1 MKKILAAL
9 GAWGLPGVFLLTIAD
24 GAGVPNPSGPDVML
38 LLYTSQRPDRWLV
51 AGLVAVAG
59 SLVGSLIL
67 YEVARKGG
75 EKYLEGKLHSG
86 RGRKFRDWFRHYG
99 LVTVFIPALVP
110 IPMPLKAFEICAGA
124 LGVRRAAFVAVFV
137 GARLPRYLALCWL
150 GRNLH
155 QEPLKFLKGH
165 LLDFVWIALG
175 TLVLC
180 VALVKLADRYRKPP
194 ELAPPTHLPA

>member
-1 MKKILAAL
+1 MKKILAVIA
-9 GAWGLPGVFLLTIAD
+9 AWGLPGIFLLTIAD

-38 LLYTSQRPDRWLV
+38 LLYTSQRPDRWLL

-59 SLVGSLIL
+59 SLIGSLIL

-75 EKYLEGKLHSG
+75 QRYLEGKLHSG
-86 RGRKFRDWFRHYG
+86 RGRRFRDWFRHYG

-124 LGVRRAAFVAVFV
+124 LGVKRAPFIAVFV
-137 GARLPRYLALCWL
+137 AARLPRYLALCWL

-165 LLDFVWIALG
+165 TLDFVWIALG
-175 TLVLC
+175 TSALC
-180 VALVKLADRYRKPP
+180 VALVKLAGHYRLLP
-194 ELAPPTHLPA
+194 ERSAG

>member
-1 MKKILAAL
+1 MKKILAVIA
-9 GAWGLPGVFLLTIAD
+9 AWGLPGIFLLTIAD

-38 LLYTSQRPDRWLV
+38 LLYTSQRPDRWLL

-59 SLVGSLIL
+59 SLIGSLIL
-67 YEVARKGG
+67 FEAARKGG
-75 EKYLEGKLHSG
+75 EMYLEGKLHSG
-86 RGRKFRDWFRHYG
+86 RGRRFRDWFRHYG

-124 LGVRRAAFVAVFV
+124 LGVKRAPFIAVFV
-137 GARLPRYLALCWL
+137 AARLPRYLALCWL

-165 LLDFVWIALG
+165 MLDFVWIALG

-180 VALVKLADRYRKPP
+180 VALVKLADHYRKPP
-194 ELAPPTHLPA
+194 ELGPPTRLPA

>member
-9 GAWGLPGVFLLTIAD
+9 AAWGLPGVFLLTIAD

-38 LLYTSQRPDRWLV
+38 LLYTSQRPDQWLV
-51 AGLVAVAG
+51 AALTAV
-59 SLVGSLIL
+59 VGSLIGSLFL
-67 YEVARKGG
+67 YEIARKGG
-75 EKYLEGKLHSG
+75 EKYLEGKLSSG
-86 RGRKFRDWFRHYG
+86 RGKRFREWYRHYG

-137 GARLPRYLALCWL
+137 GARVPRYVALCWL

-155 QEPLKFLKGH
+155 ESPLKFLKGH
-165 LLDFVWIALG
+165 MLDFVWIALG

-180 VALVKLADRYRKPP
+180 VALVKIADRYRKPP
-194 ELAPPTHLPA
+194 ELTSASHRPA

>member
-1 MKKILAAL
+1 MKKILAVLA
-9 GAWGLPGVFLLTIAD
+9 AWGLPGIFLLTIAD
-24 GAGVPNPSGPDVML
+24 GAGVPNPSGPDVIL
-38 LLYTSQRPDRWLV
+38 LLYTSQRPDQWLL
-51 AGLVAVAG
+51 AALIAVAG
-59 SLVGSLIL
+59 SLIGSLFL

-75 EKYLEGKLHSG
+75 EKYLEGKLYSG
-86 RGRKFRDWFRHYG
+86 RGKKFRDWFRHYG

-110 IPMPLKAFEICAGA
+110 IPTPLKAFEICAGA
-124 LGVRRAAFVAVFV
+124 MGVSRLAFVAVFV

-165 LLDFVWIALG
+165 MLDFVWIALG

-180 VALVKLADRYRKPP
+180 VALVKLADRYRKPQ
-194 ELAPPTHLPA
+194 LG